1 MVIKIYHKGR
11 NVSLNKFKK
20 IQIISTT
27 FSYHNNM
34 KLKAI
39 YNKKTGKL
47 IANHISD
54 KGIISKRTHKTQQEK
69 KISFKNGQKALAE

>member
-1 MVIKIYHKGR
+1 MAIKIDHKGH

-34 KLKAI
+34 KQKAI

-47 IANHISD
+47 IANHISH

-69 KISFKNGQKALAE
+69 NLI